1 MLTLTEEQLAAI
13 QRRIRESGRK
23 VNGRYGLGSA
33 ETPTA
38 QPEPPQARQVSAE
51 RQESATAQPRKPS
64 KPKKRGNQ
72 PRARES
78 QVMEA
83 VAGILERHPLV
94 AAYWRQNTG
103 AAKLDNRFIKFSF
116 RGCSDYLGFLTDGR
130 ILAVECKATGKKPS
144 SEQAAFLENV
154 EKAGGFA
161 CWTDDGVNLLE
172 KLEKWREN
180 HALSGLQR

>member
-13 QRRIRESGRK
+13 KLRISQSSRK
-23 VNGRYGLGSA
+23 VNGKYGLNVPENA
-33 ETPTA
+33 PQAPPARQKA
-38 QPEPPQARQVSAE
+38 QPKGSG
-51 RQESATAQPRKPS
+51 RKRPV
-64 KPKKRGNQ
+64 KR
-72 PRARES
+72 PLARES

-130 ILAVECKATGKKPS
+130 ILAVECKATGKKPTA
-144 SEQAAFLENV
+144 EQAAFLASV
-154 EKAGGFA
+154 EKVGGFA
-161 CWTDDGVNLLE
+161 CCTDSGLEVFE
-172 KLEKWREN
+172 KLEQWRK
-180 HALSGLQR
+180 SK

>member
-13 QRRIRESGRK
+13 QRRIRESGRR
-23 VNGRYGLGSA
+23 VNGKYGLNAA
-33 ETPTA
+33 ENAPESPPARQKA
-38 QPEPPQARQVSAE
+38 QPQA
-51 RQESATAQPRKPS
+51 KPA
-64 KPKKRGNQ
+64 KKRRKA
-72 PRARES
+72 PAARES

-180 HALSGLQR
+180 HALSGL

>member
-13 QRRIRESGRK
+13 QRRIRESGKK
-23 VNGRYGLGSA
+23 VNGKYGLSA
-33 ETPTA
+33 PENAPQAPPARREA
-38 QPEPPQARQVSAE
+38 QPQA
-51 RQESATAQPRKPS
+51 KPA
-64 KPKKRGNQ
+64 KKRRKA
-72 PRARES
+72 PAARES

-83 VAGILERHPLV
+83 VAGILGRHPLV

-103 AAKLDNRFIKFSF
+103 AAKFDQYYVKFSF

-130 ILAVECKATGKKPS
+130 ILAVECKATGKKPTPD
-144 SEQAAFLENV
+144 QAAFLESV
-154 EKAGGFA
+154 ERAGGFA

-180 HALSGLQR
+180 HEQ

>member
-1 MLTLTEEQLAAI
+1 MLKLSEEQFAAI
-13 QRRIRESGRK
+13 NRRIEQSAKK
-23 VNGRYGLGSA
+23 VNGKYGLNAA
-33 ETPTA
+33 ENAPESPPVRQKA
-38 QPEPPQARQVSAE
+38 QPQA
-51 RQESATAQPRKPS
+51 KPA
-64 KPKKRGNQ
+64 KKRRKA
-72 PRARES
+72 PAARES

-103 AAKLDNRFIKFSF
+103 AVKLDNRFIKFSF

-144 SEQAAFLENV
+144 PEQAAFLENV

-180 HALSGLQR
+180 HALSGL

>member
-1 MLTLTEEQLAAI
+1 MLKLSEEQFAAI
-13 QRRIRESGRK
+13 NRRIEQSAKK
-23 VNGRYGLGSA
+23 VNGKYGLNADENAPDEPSA
-33 ETPTA
+33 RPKA
-38 QPEPPQARQVSAE
+38 QPKA
-51 RQESATAQPRKPS
+51 KPA
-64 KPKKRGNQ
+64 KKRRKA
-72 PRARES
+72 PAARES

-103 AAKLDNRFIKFSF
+103 AAKFQQYYVKFGF

-144 SEQAAFLENV
+144 PEQAAFLENV

-161 CWTDDGVNLLE
+161 CWTDDGVNLYR
-172 KLEKWREN
+172 KLEEWRKT
-180 HALSGLQR
+180 HALPSLQR

>member
-23 VNGRYGLGSA
+23 VNGKYGLNAA
-33 ETPTA
+33 ENAPDEPPARPKA
-38 QPEPPQARQVSAE
+38 QPQAKQR
-51 RQESATAQPRKPS
+51 RKALA
-64 KPKKRGNQ
+64 
-72 PRARES
+72 ARES

-94 AAYWRQNTG
+94 AGFWRQNTG
-103 AAKLDNRFIKFSF
+103 AVKLDNRFIKFSF

-144 SEQAAFLENV
+144 PAQAAFLDSV
-154 EKAGGFA
+154 ERAGGFA
-161 CWTDDGVNLLE
+161 CCTDDGVNLLE
-172 KLEKWREN
+172 KLEKWRKS
-180 HALSGLQR
+180 HAQ

>member
-13 QRRIRESGRK
+13 QRRIRESGRS
-23 VNGRYGLGSA
+23 VNGKYGLNAA
-33 ETPTA
+33 ENAPDEPPARPKA
-38 QPEPPQARQVSAE
+38 QPQAKPA
-51 RQESATAQPRKPS
+51 RKRRKAPA
-64 KPKKRGNQ
+64 
-72 PRARES
+72 ARES

-103 AAKLDNRFIKFSF
+103 AAKFQQYYVKFSF

-144 SEQAAFLENV
+144 PEQAAFLANV
-154 EKAGGFA
+154 EKAGGFS

-172 KLEKWREN
+172 KLEKWRKN
-180 HALSGLQR
+180 HALPGL

>member
-23 VNGRYGLGSA
+23 VTGKYGLSA
-33 ETPTA
+33 PENAPQAPPARQEPARQPSA
-38 QPEPPQARQVSAE
+38 QP
-51 RQESATAQPRKPS
+51 
-64 KPKKRGNQ
+64 KPKKRSK
-72 PRARES
+72 RVLARES

-94 AAYWRQNTG
+94 AAFWRQNTG

-144 SEQAAFLENV
+144 PEQAAFLENV

-161 CWTDDGVNLLE
+161 CWTDNGTNLLE
-172 KLEKWREN
+172 KLEKWRKS
-180 HALSGLQR
+180 HALPCLQR